1 MKRYFDTEPKRYIY
15 IANAMRIVENYF
27 EPSFDNNAEE
37 IVGDLFTKASK
48 SRKQLERIWAKE
60 DETKK

>member
-15 IANAMRIVENYF
+15 IDDAMRIVENYF
-27 EPSFDNNAEE
+27 EPSFDNDAEE
-37 IVGDLFTKASK
+37 IVGMLFTKASK

-60 DETKK
+60 DKT